1 MRRREFVASL
11 AAAAAAPLA
20 VGAEKAP
27 VPVIGF
33 LSSIERDDY
42 TINGF
47 RSGLSSLGYVEGQN
61 ILIEYRFANGD
72 YARLPA
78 LATELVSRDVVLI
91 AALPSSP
98 AALAAQAATSK
109 VPIVFLLGADPVQ
122 LGLIA
127 SYSRP
132 GANVTG
138 VSVIVNS
145 LTAKRIELLC
155 EVVPPSALIAELV
168 NPSNRVVDEEVRA
181 AEVAAR
187 ALGRELLV
195 VGASAKNEIALA
207 FETISRRQAAGLVV
221 WQEALFLEQRQEIV
235 ALAARHRVPTVYPG
249 RRFVE
254 NGGLMSYG
262 PVGSEFYRQVGIYA
276 ARILNGERPAEMP
289 VIQPA
294 VFELL
299 INLKTAKEL
308 GLTIPP
314 KLLARA
320 DEVIE

>member
-1 MRRREFVASL
+1 MRRRQFVASL
-11 AAAAAAPLA
+11 AAVAAAPLA

-33 LSSIERDDY
+33 LSSIERDDNI
-42 TINGF
+42 INGF
-47 RSGLSSLGYVEGQN
+47 RSGLSGLGYVEGQN

-78 LATELVSRDVVLI
+78 LANELVSRDVVLI

-181 AEVAAR
+181 AEVARSR
-187 ALGRELLV
+187 AACG
-195 VGASAKNEIALA
+195 
-207 FETISRRQAAGLVV
+207 RRQR
-221 WQEALFLEQRQEIV
+221 E
-235 ALAARHRVPTVYPG
+235 
-249 RRFVE
+249 
-254 NGGLMSYG
+254 
-262 PVGSEFYRQVGIYA
+262 
-276 ARILNGERPAEMP
+276 
-289 VIQPA
+289 
-294 VFELL
+294 
-299 INLKTAKEL
+299 K
-308 GLTIPP
+308 
-314 KLLARA
+314 
-320 DEVIE
+320 

>member
-1 MRRREFVASL
+1 MRRRQFVASL

-33 LSSIERDDY
+33 LSSIERNDNI
-42 TINGF
+42 INGF
-47 RSGLSSLGYVEGQN
+47 RSGLSGLGYVEGQN

-78 LATELVSRDVVLI
+78 LANELVSRDVVLI

-132 GANVTG
+132 GANITG

-155 EVVPPSALIAELV
+155 EVVPPSALIADLV
-168 NPSNRVVDEEVRA
+168 IPSHPAVYK
-181 AEVAAR
+181 
-187 ALGRELLV
+187 LV
-195 VGASAKNEIALA
+195 PYA
-207 FETISRRQAAGLVV
+207 
-221 WQEALFLEQRQEIV
+221 ALFPQRC
-235 ALAARHRVPTVYPG
+235 
-249 RRFVE
+249 
-254 NGGLMSYG
+254 
-262 PVGSEFYRQVGIYA
+262 
-276 ARILNGERPAEMP
+276 
-289 VIQPA
+289 
-294 VFELL
+294 
-299 INLKTAKEL
+299 
-308 GLTIPP
+308 
-314 KLLARA
+314 
-320 DEVIE
+320 